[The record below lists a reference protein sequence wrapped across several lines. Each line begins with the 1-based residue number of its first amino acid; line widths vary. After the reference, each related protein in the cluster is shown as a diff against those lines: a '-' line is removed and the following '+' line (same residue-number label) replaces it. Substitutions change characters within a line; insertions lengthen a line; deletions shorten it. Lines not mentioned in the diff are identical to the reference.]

1 MYKLLFVL
9 MCSLFFYYI
18 TKDLR
23 VFAGVFLFLTALM
36 FWGSQ
41 IETVNRR
48 LSISQA
54 LDDIEVALRKRRAI
68 LEKAYES
75 LKDRAVFDE
84 LELSLISKL
93 LSGENNT
100 ERQDNV
106 FKEYYLLQNSVRSI
120 LDGKTGTLAEEWGES
135 PLQPQ
140 ELGTELRD
148 VESDLNTA
156 CKFYNSSAKEYNSAI
171 SSFPTSVMAKI
182 NGFGLI
188 SYFEMDSGTSEL

>member
-23 VFAGVFLFLTALM
+23 VFAGVFLFMTALM

-54 LDDIEVALRKRRAI
+54 LDDIEGALRKRRAI

-75 LKDRAVFDE
+75 LKDCAVFDE
-84 LELSLISKL
+84 IELSLISKL

-106 FKEYYLLQNSVRSI
+106 FKEYYLLQNNVRSI
-120 LDGKTGTLAEEWGES
+120 LAGKTGTLAEEWGES
-135 PLQPQ
+135 PLQP
-140 ELGTELRD
+140 EWFGTELKN
-148 VESDLNTA
+148 VENDLNAA
-156 CKFYNSSAKEYNSAI
+156 CIFYNNSAKEYNSAI

-188 SYFEMDSGTSEL
+188 SYFELDSGTSEL

>member
-23 VFAGVFLFLTALM
+23 VFAGVFLFMTALM

-54 LDDIEVALRKRRAI
+54 LDDIEGALRKRRAI

-84 LELSLISKL
+84 MELSLISKL

-120 LDGKTGTLAEEWGES
+120 LDGKTGTLAGEWGES
-135 PLQPQ
+135 PLLP
-140 ELGTELRD
+140 EWFGTELKN
-148 VESDLNTA
+148 VESDLDAA
-156 CKFYNSSAKEYNSAI
+156 CIFYNNSAKEYNSAI
-171 SSFPTSVMAKI
+171 SSFPTSVMARI

-188 SYFEMDSGTSEL
+188 SYFELDSGTSEL